1 MATRLIIEGN
11 AVYEIDEDCQEYQRK
26 GNGIK
31 CRTRRREYRGV
42 AFEENTEGKE
52 EMPPCEKGAGFFSR
66 RSRRCRSSREEG

>member
-42 AFEENTEGKE
+42 AFEENTEGQE
-52 EMPPCEKGAGFFSR
+52 EMPP
-66 RSRRCRSSREEG
+66 